1 MKKLVA
7 LALMS
12 LCLSSCNLIFN
23 RYKHSAPK
31 PEVYFPDG
39 LELQMATAI
48 YEDKPRT
55 IRKLIKEG
63 VDLNHVSKGG
73 MTYLY
78 YALLNHNYDVME
90 LLLKH
95 GEDPNIHSEFYTN
108 PEYHKKGYSDD
119 QTDATCLEYAS
130 HKYFDIKY
138 MKLLIKYG
146 ANVNDT
152 TSIGPI
158 WGALR
163 DESHGREKLKY
174 LVEQGLNLNYSQ
186 TGTPAI
192 CGQALI
198 YEWDMVLF
206 LMDLG
211 ADPLAGDDPD
221 FQVAASVQEYFDEGF
236 DVNSEYGKMAL
247 EVKHRLEQRGV
258 KFPYRPKT
266 ESDSIKS
273 EKQPKESFYVRRK
286 K

>member
-1 MKKLVA
+1 G
-7 LALMS
+7 
-12 LCLSSCNLIFN
+12 I
-23 RYKHSAPK
+23 
-31 PEVYFPDG
+31 
-39 LELQMATAI
+39 
-48 YEDKPRT
+48 
-55 IRKLIKEG
+55 
-63 VDLNHVSKGG
+63 DLNHVSKGG

-78 YALLNHNYDVME
+78 YAMLNHNYDVME

-95 GEDPNIHSEFYTN
+95 GADPNIRSVFYTKPN
-108 PEYHKKGYSDD
+108 LHKRGYSDD
-119 QTDATCLEYAS
+119 KTYALCLQYS
-130 HKYFDIKY
+130 GYDDYDIKY

-152 TSIGPI
+152 TSMNPI
-158 WGALR
+158 WATLR
-163 DESHGREKLKY
+163 DKRQGREKIKY
-174 LVEQGLNLNYSQ
+174 LVEQGLNLNNSQ

-198 YEWDMVLF
+198 YKWGMVLF

-211 ADPLAGDDPD
+211 ADPLAGDDPK
-221 FQVAASVQEYFDEGF
+221 FHVAASVQRYFDKGF

-273 EKQPKESFYVRRK
+273 EKQPKSKRFL
-286 K
+286 

>member
-1 MKKLVA
+1 MKKFVA
-7 LALMS
+7 LVLMS

-48 YEDKPRT
+48 YEDKPRA

-78 YALLNHNYDVME
+78 YAMLNHNYDVME

-95 GEDPNIHSEFYTN
+95 GADPNIRSVFYTKPN
-108 PEYHKKGYSDD
+108 LHKRGYSDD
-119 QTDATCLEYAS
+119 KTYALCLQYS
-130 HKYFDIKY
+130 GYDDYDIKY

-152 TSIGPI
+152 TSMNPI
-158 WGALR
+158 WATLR
-163 DESHGREKLKY
+163 DKRQGREKIKY
-174 LVEQGLNLNYSQ
+174 LVEQGLNLNNSQ

-211 ADPLAGDDPD
+211 ADPLAGDDPK
-221 FQVAASVQEYFDEGF
+221 FHVAASVQRYFDKSF
-236 DVNSEYGKMAL
+236 DVNSEHGKMAL
-247 EVKHRLEQRGV
+247 EVKRRLEQRGV

-273 EKQPKESFYVRRK
+273 EKQQPKSKRFL
-286 K
+286 

>member
-7 LALMS
+7 LALIS

-48 YEDKPRT
+48 YNDKPRA
-55 IRKLIKEG
+55 IQKLIKEG
-63 VDLNHVSKGG
+63 IDLNHVSKGG

-95 GEDPNIHSEFYTN
+95 GADPNVHSEFYTN

-119 QTDATCLEYAS
+119 KTYALCLQYS
-130 HKYFDIKY
+130 GYDDYDIKY

-152 TSIGPI
+152 TSMNPI
-158 WGALR
+158 WATLR
-163 DESHGREKLKY
+163 DKRQGREKIKY
-174 LVEQGLNLNYSQ
+174 LVEQGLNLNNSQ

-198 YEWDMVLF
+198 YKWGMVLF

-211 ADPLAGDDPD
+211 ADPLAGDDPK
-221 FQVAASVQEYFDEGF
+221 FHVAASVQRYFDKGF
-236 DVNSEYGKMAL
+236 DVNSEHGKMAL
-247 EVKHRLEQRGV
+247 EVKRRLEQRGV

-273 EKQPKESFYVRRK
+273 EKQPKSKRFL
-286 K
+286 

>member
-1 MKKLVA
+1 
-7 LALMS
+7 
-12 LCLSSCNLIFN
+12 
-23 RYKHSAPK
+23 
-31 PEVYFPDG
+31 
-39 LELQMATAI
+39 
-48 YEDKPRT
+48 
-55 IRKLIKEG
+55 
-63 VDLNHVSKGG
+63 
-73 MTYLY
+73 
-78 YALLNHNYDVME
+78 
-90 LLLKH
+90 
-95 GEDPNIHSEFYTN
+95 
-108 PEYHKKGYSDD
+108 
-119 QTDATCLEYAS
+119 
-130 HKYFDIKY
+130 

-211 ADPLAGDDPD
+211 ADPLAGDNPK
-221 FQVAASVQEYFDEGF
+221 FHVAASVQRYFDKGF

>member
-1 MKKLVA
+1 MAK
-7 LALMS
+7 
-12 LCLSSCNLIFN
+12 
-23 RYKHSAPK
+23 RYKVVPD

-39 LELQMATAI
+39 QELKMATAI
-48 YEDKPRT
+48 YEDKPRA
-55 IRKLIKEG
+55 IRSLIEEG
-63 VDLNHVSKGG
+63 IDLNHISKGG

-78 YALLNHNYDVME
+78 YAMLNKNYDVME

-95 GEDPNIHSEFYTN
+95 GADPNIHSKFYTN
-108 PEYHKKGYSDD
+108 PAYPKKGYGDD
-119 QTDATCLEYAS
+119 KHIGACLAYCGRRA
-130 HKYFDIKY
+130 YDIKY
-138 MKLLIKYG
+138 MKLLVKYG

-152 TSIGPI
+152 TSMNPI
-158 WGALR
+158 WATLR
-163 DESHGREKLKY
+163 DKRQGREKIKY

-236 DVNSEYGKMAL
+236 DINSKYGKMAL

-273 EKQPKESFYVRRK
+273 EKQQPKSKRFL
-286 K
+286 

>member
-1 MKKLVA
+1 MAK
-7 LALMS
+7 
-12 LCLSSCNLIFN
+12 
-23 RYKHSAPK
+23 RYKVVPD

-39 LELQMATAI
+39 QELKMATAI
-48 YEDKPRT
+48 YEDKPRA
-55 IRKLIKEG
+55 IRSLIEEG
-63 VDLNHVSKGG
+63 IDLNHVSKGG

-78 YALLNHNYDVME
+78 YAMLNKNYDVME

-95 GEDPNIHSEFYTN
+95 GADPNIHSKFYTN
-108 PEYHKKGYSDD
+108 PAYPKKGYGDD
-119 QTDATCLEYAS
+119 KHIGACLAYCGRRA
-130 HKYFDIKY
+130 YDIKY
-138 MKLLIKYG
+138 MKLLVKYG

-152 TSIGPI
+152 TSMNPI
-158 WGALR
+158 WATLR
-163 DESHGREKLKY
+163 DKRQGREKIKY

-236 DVNSEYGKMAL
+236 DINSKYGKMAL

-273 EKQPKESFYVRRK
+273 EKQPKSKRFL
-286 K
+286 